1 MYFCNNFI
9 IIIVYKMNFYSTSSP
24 SVNNLYIVLAVISVI
39 SILLTLCLFLFSV
52 AFHQSKSFILFLV
65 INMLISNLFH
75 VISFI
80 INWVSDGSLL
90 YSSFFLCYTQSIIM
104 IASSISQEYWVAVI
118 AVILNFTI
126 RHSGAK
132 IEKNRLILSILFIFL
147 FDVLPLILSFILYS
161 KKLLGINKLYCWF
174 VLSGNKF
181 RWIVYGLRW
190 LAILISLIFSLKILC
205 YVLSIKN
212 FDQEGEELK
221 TFGKKTMLYPLIQLF
236 GAILPTIYRMSIL
249 FGMESSWL
257 QIATVIVAS
266 LQGILY
272 PISYGWNSG
281 LFSFVANGC
290 HSGQEGDID
299 WDEDTNE
306 LNEHSVTLKE
316 LSEH

>member
-1 MYFCNNFI
+1 
-9 IIIVYKMNFYSTSSP
+9 MNFSNSSP
-24 SVNNLYIVLAVISVI
+24 SVNSLYIVLAVISVI

-126 RHSGAK
+126 KHSGAK

-161 KKLLGINKLYCWF
+161 KKNLLGINKLYCWF

-181 RWIVYGLRW
+181 RWIGYGLRW

-221 TFGKKTMLYPLIQLF
+221 TFGKKTMLYPLIQLLSS
-236 GAILPTIYRMSIL
+236 LPSI
-249 FGMESSWL
+249 E
-257 QIATVIVAS
+257 
-266 LQGILY
+266 
-272 PISYGWNSG
+272 
-281 LFSFVANGC
+281 
-290 HSGQEGDID
+290 
-299 WDEDTNE
+299 
-306 LNEHSVTLKE
+306 
-316 LSEH
+316 